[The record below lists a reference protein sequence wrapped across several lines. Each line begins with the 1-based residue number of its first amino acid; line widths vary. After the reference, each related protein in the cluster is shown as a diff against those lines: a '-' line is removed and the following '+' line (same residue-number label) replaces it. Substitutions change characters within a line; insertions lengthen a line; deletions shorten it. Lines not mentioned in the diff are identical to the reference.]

1 MQSIQKRSLKMA
13 LAVILLTSFSLD
25 VQAQRG
31 GNRGGAGAGGGRG
44 GDAGAGRGAGGQG
57 GGRSGGMGRGG
68 SSGGPRA
75 TGGGIGQ
82 SSPGANEAG
91 RGDANAGF
99 QNSLDQIRATGPK
112 SGTNTNRNANPRTDT
127 NRNDPNRGD
136 LNNRVNPGRADGV
149 RGVDNANIDRY
160 GDHAF
165 SNDWYGAH
173 PDAWRYNNGNTNIY
187 AMAGPGNMNS
197 WWGAPGVGGVGGVA
211 PVGGG
216 GGVAAAPAS
225 GSNSQETANNAKA
238 DSGEWLPIGVF
249 TLTPKGQT
257 EVTRAVQLATD
268 HNGAV
273 KGNHIDLLS
282 DTNTEVHGR
291 YDEKAKTVEWTI
303 GQSNSVVFKAKVDD
317 FNDSGKPVP
326 VVAQYADGSNASW
339 TMTPVQNPS
348 ASDEKPK
355 NGE

>member
-13 LAVILLTSFSLD
+13 LVVILLTSFSLD

-31 GNRGGAGAGGGRG
+31 GSRGGAGGGRG
-44 GDAGAGRGAGGQG
+44 AEAGGGRGAGGQG
-57 GGRSGGMGRGG
+57 GGRSGGGMSRGG

-75 TGGGIGQ
+75 TGGNFGASGT
-82 SSPGANEAG
+82 GANEAG
-91 RGDANAGF
+91 RGNSSSGF
-99 QNSLDQIRATGPK
+99 QSSLDQIRATGPK
-112 SGTNTNRNANPRTDT
+112 TDSNTNRNRGARTDA
-127 NRNDPNRGD
+127 NRNDPTQGD
-136 LNNRVNPGRADGV
+136 LNNRVNPGRTDAV
-149 RGVDNANIDRY
+149 RGVDNSNIDRY

-165 SNDWYGAH
+165 SNNWYNTH

-187 AMAGPGNMNS
+187 AMAGPGNMNA
-197 WWGAPGVGGVGGVA
+197 WWGAPGVGGVGAVA
-211 PVGGG
+211 PVGGSS
-216 GGVAAAPAS
+216 VAAVPAS
-225 GSNSQETANNAKA
+225 SANNQAA
-238 DSGEWLPIGVF
+238 TNDPNTDSGEWLPIGVF
-249 TLTPKGQT
+249 TLTPKGQS

-282 DTNTEVHGR
+282 DTSTEVHGR
-291 YDEKAKTVEWTI
+291 YDEKSKTVQWTI

-317 FNDSGKPVP
+317 FSDSGKPVP
-326 VVAQYADGSNASW
+326 VVAQYADGSNANW

-348 ASDEKPK
+348 SSDEKSG